1 MMSKCTNPVH
11 TLYIRLE
18 MKWCKNMRKTIYF
31 DAFEQSAYE
40 ELGQELY
47 NLLTY
52 NREQTQPVIILCIGT
67 DRVTGDSLGPLVGH
81 QLLASTNRFI
91 IYGNLEEPVHAINL
105 IETME
110 EIYSEY
116 ENPYVI
122 AIDASLGSKDHI
134 GYVTLRQ
141 GPLKPGQGISK
152 DLPAIGDISI
162 TGIVNLSGRP
172 GAFLLQNT
180 RLYTV
185 MKLVDCIASG
195 ISHAEALEDFEEIL
209 EQDAAGSME
218 ELNELI
224 EMEEIL
230 VDLEEI
236 SEEESEEQNKQ
247 EEIPL

>member
-1 MMSKCTNPVH
+1 
-11 TLYIRLE
+11 
-18 MKWCKNMRKTIYF
+18 MKKTIYF
-31 DAFEQSAYE
+31 DAFDQSACE

-52 NREQTQPVIILCIGT
+52 NRGQTQPVIVLCIGT

-81 QLLASTNRFI
+81 QLHASANHFI
-91 IYGNLEEPVHAINL
+91 IYGTLEEPVHAINL
-105 IETME
+105 VETME
-110 EIYSEY
+110 EIYTEY

-195 ISHAEALEDFEEIL
+195 ISRAEALEEFEEIL

-218 ELNELI
+218 ELNEYI
-224 EMEEIL
+224 ELEDIFSDSEEFP
-230 VDLEEI
+230 
-236 SEEESEEQNKQ
+236 EEESAKQNEQ